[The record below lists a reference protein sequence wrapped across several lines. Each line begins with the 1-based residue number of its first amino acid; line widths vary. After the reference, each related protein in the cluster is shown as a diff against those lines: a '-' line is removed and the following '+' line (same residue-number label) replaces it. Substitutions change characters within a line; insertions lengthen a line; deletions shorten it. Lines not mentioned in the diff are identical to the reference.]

1 MRFGLYGGS
10 FNPPHIGHLYIA
22 EEVKRILRL
31 DEVVMIPAGDP
42 YLKDPATVA
51 NKYDRL
57 EMTKLLISDSINDI
71 AYHEIEVEREG
82 PSYTIDTLRQYKEWH
97 PTADFYVIL
106 GSDSFDDMEN
116 WKDKEEIIKN
126 STIVV
131 VGRKDNPLLGF
142 ERSGTYATS
151 WYCWWNDYRDKIVF
165 LDIQKIDVSSTL
177 IRNNIKECRQW
188 KYLTTEKVA
197 NYIEQFNLYKE

>member
-1 MRFGLYGGS
+1 MPFVVTLMQYNFCHIIRRRKLYVTVLLC
-10 FNPPHIGHLYIA
+10 N
-22 EEVKRILRL
+22 VRL
-31 DEVVMIPAGDP
+31 
-42 YLKDPATVA
+42 L
-51 NKYDRL
+51 
-57 EMTKLLISDSINDI
+57 
-71 AYHEIEVEREG
+71 
-82 PSYTIDTLRQYKEWH
+82 
-97 PTADFYVIL
+97 
-106 GSDSFDDMEN
+106 EN

-142 ERSGTYATS
+142 ERSGTYANP
-151 WYCWWNDYRDKIVF
+151 WYCWWNDYKDKIVF
-165 LDIQKIDVSSTL
+165 LDIQNIDVSSSL